1 VALDRAEREPEP
13 LGDLLM
19 REVIVACA
27 ATGTKDKKW
36 LDIPTG
42 NYAQDSD
49 GGELASG
56 AYLDVPNWDS
66 YAYDNQTKINIIYN
80 G

>member
-1 VALDRAEREPEP
+1 MALDRAEREPEP

-66 YAYDNQTKINIIYN
+66 YAYDNQTKRINKIK
-80 G
+80 